1 MKVLITGFAPCVA
14 HPVNT
19 SYEVKN
25 AISDNVDG
33 IEIIKEDMIS
43 SYQRPLDHIE
53 MLIEKHHPDVFICMG
68 QALRREVISIEKVGI
83 NYQNEEREW
92 AVDDDGFVPKD
103 RPIIAGGPDGLF
115 SNLPIQNMLKH
126 MREEDFPC
134 EMSLTAGAIGCNN
147 ALYSVMYLIRTKYP
161 DMMGGFIHL
170 PAHHQ
175 HPRRLHKSYDVEYL
189 ARGVEAAL
197 KGLLD

>member
-1 MKVLITGFAPCVA
+1 MRVLITGFCPSES

-25 AISDNVDG
+25 ALKPNIEG
-33 IEIIKEDMIS
+33 IERICEDLIS
-43 SYQRPLDHIE
+43 SYQHPLDYIE

-68 QALRREVISIEKVGI
+68 QALRREVISLEKVGI
-83 NYQNEEREW
+83 NYQDEDRDW
-92 AVDDDGFVPKD
+92 AVDEDGFVPKD
-103 RPIIAGGPDGLF
+103 RPIIEGGPDAF
-115 SNLPIQNMLKH
+115 FTNLPIQNMLRH
-126 MREEDFPC
+126 MKEEGFPC
-134 EMSLTAGAIGCNN
+134 EISLTAGAIGCNN
-147 ALYSVMYLIRTKYP
+147 ALYSVLYLIRTKYP
-161 DMMGGFIHL
+161 DMLGGFIHV

-175 HPRRLHKSYDVEYL
+175 HPRRIGKSYDTEYL